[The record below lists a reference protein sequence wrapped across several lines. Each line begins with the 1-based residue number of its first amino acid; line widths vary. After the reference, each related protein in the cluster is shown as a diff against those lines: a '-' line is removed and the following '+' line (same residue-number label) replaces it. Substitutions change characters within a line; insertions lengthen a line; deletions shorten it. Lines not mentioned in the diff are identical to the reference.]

1 MRAEG
6 DRGLQYYRNIVETI
20 GRTPLVRLSRV
31 NRGLK
36 PLLLAKVESF
46 NPGGSVKDR
55 IGTTIID
62 AAEREGLLKPG
73 GTIVEATSGN
83 TGVGL
88 AMVAAVRG
96 YKLICTMPDKMSQE
110 KINLL
115 KAYGAEVHIA
125 PTAVAPDH
133 PDSYYEVAKRLA
145 RDIPGAFHANQY
157 YNPENPRAHYL
168 TTGPEIWEATGG
180 QIDVFVCGMG
190 TGGTISGVGK
200 YLKEKNPKVQIV
212 GADPVGSILCE
223 YFRTGK
229 MGQARTYK
237 TEGIGEDIIPGT
249 THFEYIDRIVTTT
262 DYEAFNIAR
271 RVSRDEG
278 ILIGSSG
285 GAAVSAALAVSRELD
300 ERQVVVVLLP
310 DTGERYLSKVHS
322 DAWMRDNRLL
332 DTHYVKVGE
341 VLERKKSMDIPALVS
356 VAEGEPIRSALE
368 LIKRYNISQL
378 PVTRNREIVGCVDE
392 GDITSAVLEN
402 VQSLDQPVGTITHDP
417 LVSVSASESVE
428 QAIKLLANRNA
439 VLVEE
444 VGAPRGILTRFD
456 LIEYVAV

>member
-1 MRAEG
+1 MRVEG
-6 DRGLQYYRNIVETI
+6 DRGLQYHRNIVETI
-20 GRTPLVRLSRV
+20 GRTPLVCINRV

-36 PLLLAKVESF
+36 PLLLAKLESF

-55 IGTTIID
+55 IGVTIIN
-62 AAEREGLLKPG
+62 AAERAGLLKPG

-83 TGVGL
+83 TGAGL
-88 AMVAAVRG
+88 ALVAAVRG

-125 PTAVAPDH
+125 PTAVAPEH

-145 RDIPGAFHANQY
+145 REIPGAFHANQY
-157 YNPENPRAHYL
+157 YNPDNPRSHYL
-168 TTGPEIWEATGG
+168 TTGPEIWEQTGG

-200 YLKEKNPKVQIV
+200 YLKEKRSSVQIV
-212 GADPVGSILCE
+212 GADPLGSILCE
-223 YFRTGK
+223 YFYTRKIGH
-229 MGQARTYK
+229 ARTYK

-249 THFEYIDRIVTTT
+249 THFEFVDRIITTT
-262 DYEAFNIAR
+262 DFESFNMAR
-271 RVSRDEG
+271 RVSREEG
-278 ILIGSSG
+278 ILSGSSG
-285 GAAVSAALAVSRELD
+285 GSAMTAALTVARELD
-300 ERQVVVVLLP
+300 EQHVIVVLLP

-341 VLERKKSMDIPALVS
+341 VLRRKSVDIPALVS
-356 VAEGEPIRSALE
+356 VAQAEPIRSALE

-378 PVTRNREIVGCVDE
+378 PVTQGGEIIGCVDE

-402 VQSLDQPVGTITHDP
+402 VQSLDQPVGRIMHDP
-417 LVSVSASESVE
+417 LVKVSTADSVD
-428 QAIKLLANRNA
+428 QAIKLLADRNA

-444 VGAPRGILTRFD
+444 VGEPQGILTRFD

>member
-6 DRGLQYYRNIVETI
+6 DRGLQFHRNIVETI
-20 GRTPLVRLSRV
+20 GRTPLVRINHV

-55 IGTTIID
+55 IGFTIID
-62 AAEREGLLKPG
+62 AAERAGLIKPG

-88 AMVAAVRG
+88 ALVAAIRG

-125 PTAVAPDH
+125 PTAVPPEH

-145 RDIPGAFHANQY
+145 REIPGAFHANQY
-157 YNPENPRAHYL
+157 HNPENPRAHYV
-168 TTGPEIWEATGG
+168 TTGPEIWEQTNG

-200 YLKEKNPKVQIV
+200 YLKEKNPSVQIV

-223 YFRTGK
+223 YFYTRK
-229 MGQARTYK
+229 MGHARTYK
-237 TEGIGEDIIPGT
+237 TEGIGEDFIPGT
-249 THFEYIDRIVTTT
+249 THFEFVDRIITTT
-262 DYEAFNIAR
+262 DFEAYNMAR
-271 RVSRDEG
+271 RVSREEG
-278 ILIGSSG
+278 LLSGSSG
-285 GAAVSAALAVSRELD
+285 GAAMTVALAVARELG
-300 ERQVVVVLLP
+300 EKHVIVVLLP
-310 DTGERYLSKVHS
+310 DTGERYLSKAHS

-332 DTHYVKVGE
+332 DTHYVKLEE
-341 VLERKKSMDIPALVS
+341 VLRRKSVDIPALVS
-356 VAEGEPIRSALE
+356 VAEEEPIRSALE

-378 PVTRNREIVGCVDE
+378 PVTQNGEIVGCVEE

-402 VQSLDQPVGTITHDP
+402 IHSLDAPVKRIMHDP
-417 LVSVSASESVE
+417 LVKVSTADSVD
-428 QAIKLLANRNA
+428 QAIKLLADRNA

-444 VGAPRGILTRFD
+444 VGEPRGILTRFD

>member
-1 MRAEG
+1 VRAEG
-6 DRGLQYYRNIVETI
+6 DRGLTYFQHIVETI
-20 GRTPLVRLSRV
+20 GRTPLVRLNKV
-31 NRGLK
+31 TRGVK
-36 PLLLAKVESF
+36 PLVLAKVESF

-55 IGTTIID
+55 IGVTIID
-62 AAEREGLLKPG
+62 AAERQGLLKPG

-115 KAYGAEVHIA
+115 QAYGAEVHIA
-125 PTAVAPDH
+125 PTAVAPEH

-145 RDIPGAFHANQY
+145 RTTPGAFHANQY
-157 YNPENPRAHYL
+157 YNPENPHAHYL
-168 TTGPEIWEATGG
+168 TTGPELWEQTSG

-190 TGGTISGVGK
+190 TGGTISGAGK
-200 YLKEKNPKVQIV
+200 YLKEKNPAVQIV

-223 YFRTGK
+223 
-229 MGQARTYK
+229 
-237 TEGIGEDIIPGT
+237 T
-249 THFEYIDRIVTTT
+249 THFEFVDRIITTT
-262 DYEAFNIAR
+262 DYEAYNMAR

-278 ILIGSSG
+278 FLIGSSG
-285 GAAVSAALAVSRELD
+285 GAAVSAAMVVARELD
-300 ERQVVVVLLP
+300 ERHVVVVLVP

-332 DTHYVKVGE
+332 DPHYVKVGE
-341 VLERKKSMDIPALVS
+341 VLDRKSIEVPVLVS
-356 VAEGEPIRSALE
+356 VAMNEPIRSALE

-378 PVTRNREIVGCVDE
+378 PVTRNGEIIGCVDE
-392 GDITSAVLEN
+392 GDITGAVLED
-402 VQSLDQPVGTITHDP
+402 VHSLDRPIEGIMHDP
-417 LVSVSASESVE
+417 LVSVSVGDSVE

-439 VLVEE
+439 VLVEDFGE
-444 VGAPRGILTRFD
+444 PRGILTRYD

>member
-1 MRAEG
+1 MRVEG
-6 DRGLQYYRNIVETI
+6 DRGLQFHRNIVETI
-20 GRTPLVRLSRV
+20 GRTPLVRINRV

-36 PLLLAKVESF
+36 PLLLAKLEAF

-55 IGTTIID
+55 IGSTIID
-62 AAEREGLLKPG
+62 AAERAGLLKPG

-83 TGVGL
+83 TGAGL
-88 AMVAAVRG
+88 ALVAAVRG

-125 PTAVAPDH
+125 PTAVPPEH

-145 RDIPGAFHANQY
+145 REIPGAFHANQY
-157 YNPENPRAHYL
+157 FNPENPRSHYL
-168 TTGPEIWEATGG
+168 TTGPEIWEQTGG

-200 YLKEKNPKVQIV
+200 YLKEKNPSVQVV
-212 GADPVGSILCE
+212 GADPLGSILCE
-223 YFRTGK
+223 YFYTRK
-229 MGQARTYK
+229 MGHARTYK

-249 THFEYIDRIVTTT
+249 THFEFVDRIITTT
-262 DYEAFNIAR
+262 DFESFNMAR
-271 RVSRDEG
+271 RVSREEG
-278 ILIGSSG
+278 ILSGSSG
-285 GAAVSAALAVSRELD
+285 GAAMTAALTVAGELD
-300 ERQVVVVLLP
+300 ERQVIVVLLP

-341 VLERKKSMDIPALVS
+341 VLRRKSVDIPALVS
-356 VAEGEPIRSALE
+356 VAETEPIRSALE

-378 PVTRNREIVGCVDE
+378 PVTREREIVGCVEE

-402 VQSLDQPVGTITHDP
+402 VQSLDEPVRRIMHDP
-417 LVSVSASESVE
+417 LVMVSAGESVD

-444 VGAPRGILTRFD
+444 VGEPQGILTRLD

>member
-1 MRAEG
+1 MRVEG
-6 DRGLQYYRNIVETI
+6 DRGLQFHRNIVETI
-20 GRTPLVRLSRV
+20 GRTPLVRINRV

-36 PLLLAKVESF
+36 PLLLAKLEAF

-55 IGTTIID
+55 IGSTIID
-62 AAEREGLLKPG
+62 AAERAGLLKPG

-83 TGVGL
+83 TGAGL
-88 AMVAAVRG
+88 ALVAAVRG

-125 PTAVAPDH
+125 PTAVPPEH

-145 RDIPGAFHANQY
+145 REIPGAFHANQY
-157 YNPENPRAHYL
+157 FNPENPRSHYL
-168 TTGPEIWEATGG
+168 TTGPEIWEQTGG

-190 TGGTISGVGK
+190 TGGTISGVGR
-200 YLKEKNPKVQIV
+200 YLKEKNPSVRIV
-212 GADPVGSILCE
+212 GADPLGSILCE
-223 YFRTGK
+223 YFYTRK
-229 MGQARTYK
+229 MGHARTYK

-249 THFEYIDRIVTTT
+249 THFEFVDRIITTT
-262 DYEAFNIAR
+262 DFESFNMAR
-271 RVSRDEG
+271 RVSREEG
-278 ILIGSSG
+278 ILSGSSG
-285 GAAVSAALAVSRELD
+285 GAAMTAALAVAGELD
-300 ERQVVVVLLP
+300 ERQVIVVLLP

-341 VLERKKSMDIPALVS
+341 VLRRKSVDIPALVS
-356 VAEGEPIRSALE
+356 VAETEPIRSALE

-378 PVTRNREIVGCVDE
+378 PVTREREIVGCVEE

-402 VQSLDQPVGTITHDP
+402 VQSLDEPVRRIMHDP
-417 LVSVSASESVE
+417 LVMVSAGESVD

-444 VGAPRGILTRFD
+444 VGEPQGILTRLD

>member
-1 MRAEG
+1 MRVEG
-6 DRGLQYYRNIVETI
+6 DRGLQFHRNIVETI
-20 GRTPLVRLSRV
+20 GRTPLVRINRV

-36 PLLLAKVESF
+36 PLLLAKLEAF

-55 IGTTIID
+55 IGSTIID
-62 AAEREGLLKPG
+62 AAERAGLLKPG

-83 TGVGL
+83 TGAGL
-88 AMVAAVRG
+88 ALVATVRG

-125 PTAVAPDH
+125 PTAVPPEH

-145 RDIPGAFHANQY
+145 REIPGAFHANQY
-157 YNPENPRAHYL
+157 FNPENPRSHYL
-168 TTGPEIWEATGG
+168 TTGPEIWEQTGG

-200 YLKEKNPKVQIV
+200 YLKEKNPSVQIV
-212 GADPVGSILCE
+212 GADPLGSILCE
-223 YFRTGK
+223 YFYTRK
-229 MGQARTYK
+229 MGHARTYK

-249 THFEYIDRIVTTT
+249 THFEFVDRIITTT
-262 DYEAFNIAR
+262 DFESFNMAR
-271 RVSRDEG
+271 RVSREEG
-278 ILIGSSG
+278 ILSGSSG
-285 GAAVSAALAVSRELD
+285 GAAMTAALTVAGELD
-300 ERQVVVVLLP
+300 ERQVIVVLLP

-341 VLERKKSMDIPALVS
+341 VLRRKSVDIPALVS
-356 VAEGEPIRSALE
+356 VAETEPIRSALE

-378 PVTRNREIVGCVDE
+378 PVTREREIVGCVEE

-402 VQSLDQPVGTITHDP
+402 VQSLDEPVRRIMHDP
-417 LVSVSASESVE
+417 LVMVSAGESVD

-444 VGAPRGILTRFD
+444 VGEPQGILTRLD